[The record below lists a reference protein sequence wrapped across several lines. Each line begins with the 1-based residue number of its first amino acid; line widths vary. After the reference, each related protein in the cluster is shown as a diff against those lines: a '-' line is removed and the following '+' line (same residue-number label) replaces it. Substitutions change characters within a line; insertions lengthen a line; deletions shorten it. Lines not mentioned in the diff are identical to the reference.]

1 MVRGM
6 MCVRCMSMLRWLYA
20 LMVSSHIF
28 DQDRFSGDARIHD
41 CIVEEAV
48 LVRVGV
54 SALSM
59 LCLETCTEFDRACPH
74 CAAVHDASRLDKL
87 KFVLAD

>member
-6 MCVRCMSMLRWLYA
+6 MCVRCMSMLRWLHA

-54 SALSM
+54 SAVSM
-59 LCLETCTEFDRACPH
+59 LCLETYALSLI
-74 CAAVHDASRLDKL
+74 VH
-87 KFVLAD
+87 VLTVLPFMMRVDSTN